1 MIRALSVSVGL
12 LVVGTLICGVGAT
25 KARPQNQNQST
36 ASSTSDGAATPAKP
50 KPKKVWTNDDM
61 GDVTGTISVVGT
73 PTPQRSASPRASSIS
88 SFQQAA
94 ANKPGQNKDADAA
107 KSGDGGVDAKTLAQL
122 KQQLQKLQAGV
133 DQLDKQ
139 IEQLKGASRGELKNL
154 GGLNADTW
162 SYSTASIPDQIKSL
176 EAKRNA
182 LQASMDNL
190 LDAARANGIEP
201 GQLR

>member
-1 MIRALSVSVGL
+1 MIRALVISMGL
-12 LVVGTLICGVGAT
+12 LAAATLVSSVDAQQQNQDQASTSAGAT
-25 KARPQNQNQST
+25 
-36 ASSTSDGAATPAKP
+36 AAAKP
-50 KPKKVWTNDDM
+50 KTKKVWTNDDM

-73 PTPQRSASPRASSIS
+73 VQQKPATTPSRIS
-88 SFQQAA
+88 SLQPAVPAA
-94 ANKPGQNKDADAA
+94 PSSKQGAA
-107 KSGDGGVDAKTLAQL
+107 TKSGDNEVDPKTLAYV
-122 KQQLQKLQAGV
+122 KQQMQKLQTGI

-139 IEQLKGASRGELKNL
+139 IEQLKGVSRGDSKNV
-154 GGLNADTW
+154 GGLNKDPW

-190 LDAARANGIEP
+190 LDAARASGIEP